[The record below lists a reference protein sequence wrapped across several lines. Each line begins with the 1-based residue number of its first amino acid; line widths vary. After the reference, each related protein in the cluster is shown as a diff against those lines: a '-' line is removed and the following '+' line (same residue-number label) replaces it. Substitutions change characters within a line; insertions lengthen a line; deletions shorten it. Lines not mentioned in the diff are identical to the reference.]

1 MNYATDKMN
10 KIAILLLCFW
20 TFFAA
25 ATAWGQSDKIG
36 RDTLQ
41 ARQFLVQAEEA
52 SKKGHLLTAQEKT
65 RLARALYEK
74 NELNELA
81 MRTYMTEIQHFT
93 LFRRWD
99 STFVAIAA
107 AERFYAQKWGAEINS
122 LGINLGLSKA
132 GTFINSGKDD
142 EGIAL
147 LDSLDAL
154 VVAQKIAM
162 TGAEEPYLFRSNYF
176 RGYAYMHKSEYERAQ
191 FYAQK
196 GLEVCRGLASDYS
209 SAESDIYYLLLD
221 IYSFTEEYNKIK
233 KSLSPYLKSM
243 ASRFGTNSPQ
253 SAAAYKNVGFGAY
266 LLKDYALS
274 SQYYETAERIYLE
287 HIALG
292 KEEYKMDLL
301 RLYVNMG
308 ISYKDSY
315 YRIAEADKKE
325 QLKKAERTLLAAIK
339 GLRETGEA
347 KSPMMGNATRALGF
361 VYYELERNV
370 EALAY
375 FQESVLS
382 QIYSPT
388 NTKSVND
395 LPDFS
400 DPTVIYPNFF
410 VLFWSIESKN
420 SAYWASYERDSNL
433 AHIHEIIRH
442 LKAMETLFERNFMQI
457 VDTKDQLKMLGQKAV
472 FYDRWIKCLYL
483 LQQKT
488 NDPKYLWEAFKIAE
502 KSKAALL
509 FSSLRTEPNDQANSV
524 PEALRSEENNLRSKL
539 AEMQKRMA
547 DAARSSNKT
556 LTAQLQDSITHYNKK
571 FELLIQNLKTNY
583 PTYCQWKYQREVD
596 TWTAEHIAAQFAD
609 PKQMFIE
616 YFVQG
621 EKLYIF
627 SLHQQK
633 WQFLSVDI
641 KPDSLSKNVN
651 AYHKALSDN
660 ALLLENPDSAY
671 FYYTQSARLLYE
683 QLIAPLNIGKEVTHL
698 TIIPD
703 NTLHYIPFEAL
714 LTAPAPKVRCDYKN
728 LDFLIQRFNVRYHY
742 SMELLLLQK
751 NKKANN
757 NNGHIA
763 AFAAEYRPD
772 TSRKAK
778 IDANA
783 LSMRSGYARQLR
795 SSLAPLPNAIKEV
808 EFLKANYK
816 GDFFI
821 GSDANERNF
830 KKLSLQNYSILH
842 LAMHGLVNEKNAT
855 ESSLAFSEDFD
866 KQEDN
871 FLHAFEIKEHQIPT
885 NLVVLSACETGCGK
899 YASGEG
905 VMSLARSFM
914 YAGTPSVVM
923 TLWSINDQTTANIMS
938 LFYAEL
944 AKGLPTDEALRQA
957 KLQYIATANN
967 PTATAPMFWAPF
979 VHIGNNSPIFIKSIH
994 SRDYTLLVSIA
1005 VAALLGS
1012 IAFFFVRRGR
1022 KK

>member
-1 MNYATDKMN
+1 M
-10 KIAILLLCFW
+10 
-20 TFFAA
+20 
-25 ATAWGQSDKIG
+25 
-36 RDTLQ
+36 
-41 ARQFLVQAEEA
+41 
-52 SKKGHLLTAQEKT
+52 
-65 RLARALYEK
+65 ARALYEE

-81 MRTYMTEIQHFT
+81 MRAYMTEIQQFT

-99 STFVAIAA
+99 STFVAITA
-107 AERFYAQKWGAEINS
+107 AERFYAQKWGAEMNS

-132 GTFINSGKDD
+132 GTLINSGKDD
-142 EGIAL
+142 EGIML

-154 VVAQKIAM
+154 VVSKKIAM
-162 TGAEEPYLFRSNYF
+162 TGEEEPYLFRCNFF
-176 RGYAYMHKSEYERAQ
+176 RGYAYLHKSEYERAQ
-191 FYAQK
+191 FYTQK
-196 GLEVCRGLASDYS
+196 ALDICRGLSGDYGRGFSNDYS

-243 ASRFGTNSPQ
+243 ASRFGANSPQ
-253 SAAAYKNVGFGAY
+253 MAAAFRNVGYGAY

-287 HIALG
+287 LIASG
-292 KEEYKMDLL
+292 KKEYKPELL
-301 RLYVNMG
+301 RLYMNMG

-315 YRIAEADKKE
+315 YHIAEADKKE
-325 QLKKAERTLLAAIK
+325 QLKKAERTLLAAINGAREIGETK
-339 GLRETGEA
+339 G
-347 KSPMMGNATRALGF
+347 PMMGNTTRALGF
-361 VYYELERNV
+361 VYYELERNQ
-370 EALAY
+370 EALQY
-375 FQESVLS
+375 FQESVMS

-388 NTKSVND
+388 NTKSVHD
-395 LPDFS
+395 LPDFA
-400 DPTVIYPNFF
+400 DPTVVYPNFF
-410 VLFWSIESKN
+410 VLFWGIESKN
-420 SAYWASYERDSNL
+420 SAYWALYERDSNL
-433 AHIHEIIRH
+433 THIHESIRH

-457 VDTKDQLKMLGQKAV
+457 VDTKDQLKMLGQKTA
-472 FYDRWIKCLYL
+472 FYNRWIKYLYL
-483 LQQKT
+483 LHEKT

-509 FSSLRTEPNDQANSV
+509 FSSLRTEGSDQANSV
-524 PEALRSEENNLRSKL
+524 PQNLRDDESNLRSKL
-539 AEMQKRMA
+539 SEMQKRMA
-547 DAARSSNKT
+547 DASRSGNKP
-556 LTAQLQDSITHYNKK
+556 LVAQLQDSISQYNKK

-583 PTYCQWKYQREVD
+583 PNYCQWKYQREVD
-596 TWTAEHIAAQFAD
+596 TWTAEQVAAQFAD

-616 YFVQG
+616 YFVQDQQ
-621 EKLYIF
+621 LYIF
-627 SLHQQK
+627 SLYQKK
-633 WQFLSVDI
+633 WQFLRVNISQ
-641 KPDSLSKNVN
+641 DSLGKNVN

-660 ALLLENPDSAY
+660 ALLLQNPDSAY

-683 QLIAPLNIGKEVTHL
+683 QLIAPLNISKDVTHL

-703 NTLHYIPFEAL
+703 NALHYIPFEAL
-714 LTAPAPKVRCDYKN
+714 LTAPAPPVRCDYNK
-728 LDFLIQRFNVRYHY
+728 LEYLVQRFNIRYHY
-742 SMELLLLQK
+742 SMELLLLQ
-751 NKKANN
+751 NSKKITN
-757 NNGHIA
+757 NNGYIA

-772 TSRKAK
+772 STRKAK
-778 IDANA
+778 IDTNA

-821 GSDANERNF
+821 GTDANERNF
-830 KKLSLQNYSILH
+830 KKLALKNYSILH

-923 TLWSINDQTTANIMS
+923 TLWSINDETTATMMS

-957 KLQYIATANN
+957 KLQYLATTNS

-979 VHIGNNSPIFIKSIH
+979 VHIGSNNPIFIKSIH
-994 SRDYTLLVSIA
+994 SRDYTLWFSIA
-1005 VAALLGS
+1005 AATALVGA
-1012 IAFFFVRRGR
+1012 IAFFFIRRR
-1022 KK
+1022 KKVNK